1 MFPTTCPPRRNA
13 FTLNPM
19 TPLLYQLGMRLYTS
33 AIKVVSITNPKA
45 KQWINGRKN
54 IFDEIKRKIN
64 TNERY
69 IWIHCAS
76 AGEFEQG
83 RPLIEALR
91 ERYES
96 YKIILTFFSP
106 SGYEL
111 RKNYNGAHLVFYLP
125 ADVGDNAKRFIELV
139 KPKLAVFVK
148 YEFWLGYLEQLRK
161 HKIPHVLI
169 AALFQPNQVFFKPYG
184 GMIRAALKGF
194 DKLFVQD
201 ETSCELL
208 QTIGVTNCV
217 LSGDTR
223 FDRVIEIA
231 KAAEP
236 VPMMERFVQNA
247 THTMVA
253 GSTWEPD
260 EKLLHAWLKQS
271 PDWKLVVVP
280 HEVNGEHIRQ
290 TRQLF
295 GADAVLWSELSTK
308 ALTGVSPAGGGVPI
322 YRDGGGHDQQSQPD
336 PSTSVS
342 VRHGATSASGGQDA
356 LHNKRVLIVNTV
368 GLLSRLYRYATACYV
383 GGGFGKG
390 IHNTLEA
397 AAHGKPVAFGP
408 NYKRFR
414 EAEALV
420 QCGGGTSVKSAEELL
435 AVTTAFVNDA
445 NAYRY
450 ASDAAA
456 RLVRQG
462 SGATVEIVDELEALL
477 H

>member
-1 MFPTTCPPRRNA
+1 MP
-13 FTLNPM
+13 
-19 TPLLYQLGMRLYTS
+19 PLLYKLGMRLYAG
-33 AIKVVSITNPKA
+33 AIRAASLTNPKA

-91 ERYES
+91 EKHDH

-125 ADVGDNAKRFIELV
+125 ADVDDNAKRFVELV
-139 KPKLAVFVK
+139 KPKLAIFVK

-161 HKIPHVLI
+161 HKIPHVLV
-169 AALFQPNQVFFKPYG
+169 AALFQPNQIFFRPYG
-184 GMIRAALKGF
+184 GMFRAALKAF

-208 QTIGVTNCV
+208 QSVGVTKCV

-223 FDRVIEIA
+223 YDRVIEIA
-231 KAAEP
+231 KAAEELP
-236 VPMMERFVQNA
+236 LMKSFVDETFN
-247 THTMVA
+247 VLIA
-253 GSTWEPD
+253 GSTWPDD
-260 EKLLHAWLKQS
+260 EKLLHAWFVSTPK
-271 PDWKLVVVP
+271 WKLVIVP
-280 HEVNGEHIRQ
+280 HEV
-290 TRQLF
+290 
-295 GADAVLWSELSTK
+295 DAVHIDNLKKQFGNEAILWREHDGSTK
-308 ALTGVSPAGGGVPI
+308 AFDNNIEKLLK
-322 YRDGGGHDQQSQPD
+322 D
-336 PSTSVS
+336 
-342 VRHGATSASGGQDA
+342 
-356 LHNKRVLIVNTV
+356 KRVLIVNTV
-368 GLLSRLYRYATACYV
+368 GLLSRLYRYATVCYV

-397 AAHGKPVAFGP
+397 AVYGKPVVFGP

-420 QCGGGTSVKSAEELL
+420 QNGGGVVVRNADDLITSTK
-435 AVTTAFVNDA
+435 AFANDN
-445 NAYRY
+445 NAYLK

-456 RLVRQG
+456 RLVGQG
-462 SGATVEIVDELEALL
+462 SGATAGIVNELESLL
-477 H
+477 SDYK

>member
-1 MFPTTCPPRRNA
+1 
-13 FTLNPM
+13 
-19 TPLLYQLGMRLYTS
+19 MRVYT
-33 AIKVVSITNPKA
+33 AGIVLAALTNPKA

-125 ADVGDNAKRFIELV
+125 ADTGDNPKQFIELL

-148 YEFWLGYLEQLRK
+148 YEFWLGYLEQLREQ
-161 HKIPHVLI
+161 KIPHVLI
-169 AALFQPNQVFFKPYG
+169 AALFQPNQIFFKSYG
-184 GMIRAALKGF
+184 GMFRDALKGF

-201 ETSCELL
+201 EKSCKLL
-208 QTIGVTNCV
+208 KSIGVDNCV

-231 KAAEP
+231 KAVEP
-236 VPMMERFVQNA
+236 VPLMEQFVQGNA
-247 THTMVA
+247 RVMIA

-260 EKLLHAWLKQS
+260 EKLLHDWFEKS
-271 PDWKLVVVP
+271 SDWKLVIVP
-280 HEVNGEHIRQ
+280 HEINREHIQDLKKR
-290 TRQLF
+290 F
-295 GADAVLWSELSTK
+295 GANAILWSELDAATK
-308 ALTGVSPAGGGVPI
+308 AI
-322 YRDGGGHDQQSQPD
+322 EQ
-336 PSTSVS
+336 
-342 VRHGATSASGGQDA
+342 
-356 LHNKRVLIVNTV
+356 RVLIVDTV

-397 AAHGKPVAFGP
+397 AVYGKPVAFGP

-414 EAEALV
+414 EAEALL
-420 QCGGGTSVKSAEELL
+420 QTGGGL
-435 AVTTAFVNDA
+435 AVRNTDDLIASTKSFAND
-445 NAYRY
+445 NAAYLT

-456 RLVRQG
+456 RLVGQG
-462 SGATVEIVDELEALL
+462 SGATVGIVKELEKLL
-477 H
+477 

>member
-1 MFPTTCPPRRNA
+1 MP
-13 FTLNPM
+13 
-19 TPLLYQLGMRLYTS
+19 PLLYKLGMRLYAG
-33 AIKVVSITNPKA
+33 AIKVASLTNPKA

-148 YEFWLGYLEQLRK
+148 YEFWLGYLEQLRR

-169 AALFQPNQVFFKPYG
+169 AALFQPNQIFFKPYG
-184 GMIRAALKGF
+184 GMFRVALKGF

-201 ETSCELL
+201 EASCELL
-208 QTIGVTNCV
+208 KSIGVNNCV

-223 FDRVIEIA
+223 YDRVIEIA
-231 KAAEP
+231 KAAEQLP
-236 VPMMERFVQNA
+236 LMKSFVDGTLNVL
-247 THTMVA
+247 VA
-253 GSTWEPD
+253 GSTWAPD
-260 EKLLHAWLKQS
+260 EKLLHQWFDSS
-271 PDWKLVVVP
+271 PKWKLVIVP
-280 HEVNGEHIRQ
+280 HEVNAAHIDALKKQ
-290 TRQLF
+290 F
-295 GADAVLWSELSTK
+295 GAEAILWSEANSSTK
-308 ALTGVSPAGGGVPI
+308 PI
-322 YRDGGGHDQQSQPD
+322 YN
-336 PSTSVS
+336 
-342 VRHGATSASGGQDA
+342 SA
-356 LHNKRVLIVNTV
+356 LKEKRVLIVDTM
-368 GLLSRLYRYATACYV
+368 GLLSKVYRYATVCYV

-397 AAHGKPVAFGP
+397 AVYGKPVAYGP

-420 QCGGGTSVKSAEELL
+420 QTGGGLVVRNADDLMASTKAF
-435 AVTTAFVNDA
+435 ANDNTA
-445 NAYRY
+445 YLK

-456 RLVRQG
+456 KLVEQG
-462 SGATVEIVDELEALL
+462 SGATVGIVKELRKWL
-477 H
+477 

>member
-1 MFPTTCPPRRNA
+1 MSLF
-13 FTLNPM
+13 
-19 TPLLYQLGMRLYTS
+19 LYRLGMRFYGA
-33 AIKVVSITNPKA
+33 AISIAALTNPKA
-45 KQWINGRKN
+45 KQWVRGRKD
-54 IFDEIKRKIN
+54 IFEDIRRKIN

-91 ERYES
+91 DKYES

-125 ADVGDNAKRFIELV
+125 ADVGDNAKKFIELV
-139 KPKLAVFVK
+139 KPKLAIFVK

-161 HKIPHVLI
+161 HKIPHVLV
-169 AALFQPNQVFFKPYG
+169 AALFQPNQIFFKSYG
-184 GMIRAALKGF
+184 GMFRDALKGF

-201 ETSCELL
+201 ENSCELL
-208 QTIGVTNCV
+208 KSIGVTNCV

-223 FDRVIEIA
+223 YDRVIEIA

-236 VPMMERFVQNA
+236 VPLMERFVQGA
-247 THTMVA
+247 KQVMVA
-253 GSTWEPD
+253 GSTWAED
-260 EKLLHAWLKQS
+260 EKLLHDWHKQS
-271 PDWKLVVVP
+271 PDWKLVIVP
-280 HEVNGEHIRQ
+280 HEVNREHIQDLKKR
-290 TRQLF
+290 F
-295 GADAVLWSELSTK
+295 GANCILWSEL
-308 ALTGVSPAGGGVPI
+308 VSSA
-322 YRDGGGHDQQSQPD
+322 DGGGPD
-336 PSTSVS
+336 FFGIGGGLVEERLGGKSTPVPTKG
-342 VRHGATSASGGQDA
+342 RDTPASGGHDA
-356 LHNKRVLIVNTV
+356 LLDKRVLIVDTL

-397 AAHGKPVAFGP
+397 AVYGKPVAFGP

-420 QCGGGTSVKSAEELL
+420 QTGGGVSVRSAKELL
-435 AVTTAFVNDA
+435 AGTKAFVNDA
-445 NAYRY
+445 NAYRQ
-450 ASDAAA
+450 ACDAAA
-456 RLVRQG
+456 RLVGQG
-462 SGATVEIVDELEALL
+462 SGATLGVVKDLAPVLKG
-477 H
+477 